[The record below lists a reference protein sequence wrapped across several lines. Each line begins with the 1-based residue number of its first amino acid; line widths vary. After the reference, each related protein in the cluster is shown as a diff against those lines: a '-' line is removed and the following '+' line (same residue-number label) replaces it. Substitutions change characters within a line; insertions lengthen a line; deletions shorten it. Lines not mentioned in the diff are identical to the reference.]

1 MAGRLTTLDII
12 VVSCTLSLALTVSI
26 PDHSDQGINMNHDGP
41 LSYDNNAV
49 HSGEFL
55 LISSPSQHKV
65 VWTNLQN
72 FQSSDHR
79 PFALV
84 DSGLDTPKGL
94 AFDHKR
100 GHLYIADSG
109 AKKIFRYTILTDI
122 SGSRPTLTTSG
133 VRLTV
138 TEGHPVEN
146 LAIDDKGNLFYTAPD
161 TNNINKIE
169 AEVLHRL
176 AKGEFSPSMLEFVSQ
191 KKLQAE
197 VQAKVAV
204 KKKEKEANS
213 TNSTNLP
220 KDDPPPDA
228 RILSVYEASVNP
240 HVSMPAGIAAKG
252 DKLYWTNAAA
262 GKTAGT
268 VVEGKTEPE
277 MVEDSKDAG
286 SGNATSALQ
295 IKPFKASSLS
305 EISTGAYSIAV
316 SEKVVFFTRNRTALG
331 QSDAEAEAGVVSGL
345 LMGSEIILD
354 FVSDLARPRGLVWD
368 KDQTVYVADQS
379 GGHVWSF
386 PVGRMMTHAPLTE
399 AVEMEGA
406 YGLEILSNKDPC
418 FNKNM
423 VDSDGELSKTEEIA
437 TETINQGEDPLDPD
451 ENGFLGKVGGFLQGR
466 EQEMSAAFRGF
477 SAAPL
482 AFTIL
487 LLARAF

>member
-1 MAGRLTTLDII
+1 L
-12 VVSCTLSLALTVSI
+12 
-26 PDHSDQGINMNHDGP
+26 Q
-41 LSYDNNAV
+41 YDPTAV

-55 LISSPSQHKV
+55 LISSPAQHKV

-94 AFDHKR
+94 AFDHNK
-100 GHLYIADSG
+100 GHLYVADSG
-109 AKKIFRYTILTDI
+109 AKKIFRYTILTDS
-122 SGSRPTLTTSG
+122 SGTRPTLTTSG

-138 TEGHPVEN
+138 IEGHPVEE

-176 AKGEFSPSMLEFVSQ
+176 AKGEYSPSMLEFVSQ

-197 VQAKVAV
+197 VKAKVAV
-204 KKKEKEANS
+204 KKKEANS
-213 TNSTNLP
+213 TNSTLP
-220 KDDPPPDA
+220 KDEPPPDA

-240 HVSMPAGIAAKG
+240 HVSMPAGIATKG
-252 DKLYWTNAAA
+252 DKLYWTNAAE

-277 MVEDSKDAG
+277 MVEDGEDAD
-286 SGNATSALQ
+286 SGNATSLAQ
-295 IKPFKASSLS
+295 IKPFKATSLTETSS
-305 EISTGAYSIAV
+305 GAYSIAM
-316 SEKVVFFTRNRTALG
+316 SEKVVFFTRNKTGL
-331 QSDAEAEAGVVSGL
+331 AEGGGESEAGVVSGL

-418 FNKNM
+418 FSKNA

-437 TETINQGEDPLDPD
+437 TETINMGEDPLDPD
-451 ENGFLGKVGGFLQGR
+451 ENGFLGKMGGFLQGSER
-466 EQEMSAAFRGF
+466 EKSTAFRGF

-482 AFTIL
+482 AFLALIL
-487 LLARAF
+487 ALAR